1 MKQNKYFNISR
12 FFVLYKQDLLI
23 NHKTYLFTLIGLS
36 IGTYAFCF
44 FVLSIVKAKVY
55 NIYNYMPMLLLH
67 LMTIGVLIG
76 TSFPALKNK
85 IRRSDY
91 LLDPGSTFEKFLVQ
105 LLNRLILFIP
115 VALFLFWAGANLAK
129 LSLIPNPDIKFDPSK
144 IPAFNYVDIF
154 KGTSALR
161 DKIAIVVSIFSGFSV
176 IFAGSAYFN
185 RHALVKT
192 LITFAIGIIVVLLIS
207 VLCSHIFFPDFVN
220 GMEIHVPHY
229 EVAED
234 FYNVQLFFYAIGG
247 LSWLFFLP
255 LAYFKLKEK
264 EA

>member
-1 MKQNKYFNISR
+1 MKRNKYFNIRR
-12 FFVLYKQDLLI
+12 FSVLYKQDLLI
-23 NHKTYLFTLIGLS
+23 NHKTYLFTLTGLA

-44 FVLSIVKAKVY
+44 FVLSTMKAKVY
-55 NIYNYMPMLLLH
+55 NIYDYMPMLLLY

-85 IRRSDY
+85 IRRSNY
-91 LLDPGSTFEKFLVQ
+91 LLDPGSTLEKFLVQ

-115 VALFLFWAGANLAK
+115 IALLLFWAGANLAK
-129 LSLIPNPDIKFDPSK
+129 ISLIPNPDIKFDPSK

-176 IFAGSAYFN
+176 LFAGSAYFN

-192 LITFAIGIIVVLLIS
+192 LITFAIGIASVLLTL
-207 VLCSHIFFPDFVN
+207 VLCSHIFFPDFVT
-220 GMEIHVPHY
+220 GLEIHVPDY
-229 EVAED
+229 KLAED
-234 FYNVQLFFYAIGG
+234 LYNVQLFFYATGG
-247 LSWLFFLP
+247 LSWLFFLS

-264 EA
+264 EV